1 MGIPEC
7 GHNSDNDEGSTSN
20 ESCFTTCTSNAVSS
34 VRVFFFCRLVFC
46 VFSFICAVLFLV
58 LAVSLVLVFVFVLVL
73 MFLFL
78 LLCY

>member
-1 MGIPEC
+1 MV
-7 GHNSDNDEGSTSN
+7 
-20 ESCFTTCTSNAVSS
+20 TTATTTRAAPATNLVLQHALATLS
-34 VRVFFFCRLVFC
+34 VRFVFFFCRLVFC